1 MEDTATQE
9 RPATVKFGQGRTQY
23 MPIDWAENLLILL
36 KERHAKVFGTLLA
49 EVAMN
54 GDERH

>member
-1 MEDTATQE
+1 MSETTPE
-9 RPATVKFGQGRTQY
+9 TRPPTVKFGQGRTQY